1 MERAPG
7 DASDADRHEAVA
19 HLEPAGFALDGRV
32 ARRKRSKWRCP
43 TSECEPKSVWLR
55 ADPRNPLI
63 PRGTDRCRTCI
74 GGEVGPRERPAAV
87 RLVRQPQLRR

>member
-1 MERAPG
+1 MERDPG

-32 ARRKRSKWRCP
+32 ASAPRGAVRPASAN
-43 TSECEPKSVWLR
+43 PKSVWLR
-55 ADPRNPLI
+55 ADRRNPLI

-87 RLVRQPQLRR
+87 GLVRLPQLRR